1 MKCKYLDHQVCIRT
15 SGEFRLCCISN
26 EPTNKENIQTHTIE
40 EWRESK
46 VFKDAE
52 QKFDNNEFPEACKK
66 CEIQESSGEGSQ
78 RTKPRPYGPGV
89 SHLDLRFGSNCNLK
103 CTMCYPATSSGVNQD
118 HKELIAKGME
128 SPWGNEQFPNYD
140 WYTEERGDYL
150 ASLPELREVYLT
162 GGEPMMVRGLHKF
175 LKKLDNS
182 VEIRFNTN
190 ATIINPNV
198 YEELKRFD
206 TVNMCF
212 SIDGIGKVN
221 DYIRWGSDWQTV
233 ETNMLRWAEFVKYK
247 SVGPTIQIMN
257 LHNYDNIVAWAKTND
272 FDVFDNLLF
281 HPTYFDSK
289 NAPDTIKKFAPEK
302 FKYWV
307 NQEPDQIQQN
317 AFLHWIKTFDKL
329 RGCHIQDYI
338 PEVAEAYGINKGK

>member
-46 VFKDAE
+46 VFKDAV

-128 SPWGNEQFPNYD
+128 SP
-140 WYTEERGDYL
+140 
-150 ASLPELREVYLT
+150 
-162 GGEPMMVRGLHKF
+162 
-175 LKKLDNS
+175 
-182 VEIRFNTN
+182 
-190 ATIINPNV
+190 
-198 YEELKRFD
+198 
-206 TVNMCF
+206 
-212 SIDGIGKVN
+212 
-221 DYIRWGSDWQTV
+221 
-233 ETNMLRWAEFVKYK
+233 
-247 SVGPTIQIMN
+247 
-257 LHNYDNIVAWAKTND
+257 
-272 FDVFDNLLF
+272 
-281 HPTYFDSK
+281 
-289 NAPDTIKKFAPEK
+289 
-302 FKYWV
+302 
-307 NQEPDQIQQN
+307 
-317 AFLHWIKTFDKL
+317 
-329 RGCHIQDYI
+329 
-338 PEVAEAYGINKGK
+338 